1 MLVTDASRLR
11 GRALADVVRAAID
24 GGVTV
29 VQLRDRTASHADLVR
44 EGRALHDATAGR
56 ALFFVNGDIEAA
68 LALGADGVHLP
79 EDAASIADIRARTGE
94 RLLISRAVHSVG
106 AAVEAECAGADLLQ
120 AGTLFATAS
129 HPDAPLLGVEG
140 LRALCDAVRI
150 PVIAIGGITPA
161 NAREALDAGASG
173 VAVIGAIFDADDPL
187 EAARDLRSALSD
199 ARAGAR

>member
-1 MLVTDASRLR
+1 
-11 GRALADVVRAAID
+11 
-24 GGVTV
+24 
-29 VQLRDRTASHADLVR
+29 
-44 EGRALHDATAGR
+44 
-56 ALFFVNGDIEAA
+56 VNGDVEAA
-68 LALGADGVHLP
+68 RELGAEGVPLP
-79 EDAASIADIRARTGE
+79 ESGASIDHARARAGE
-94 RLLISRAVHSVG
+94 RLLFSRAVHTVA
-106 AAVEAECAGADLLQ
+106 AAVEAERAGADLLQ